1 MSETASIA
9 SDPAEIHA
17 RLKTANEL
25 DPARLPRLAHIC
37 EEWSKDLNTRL
48 SELAP
53 GAMEIAYLE
62 CEVEDAPDPDD
73 AALATTLIA
82 PLLSNRFP
90 RPSFVMADRPVV
102 EAVVASML
110 GCAPSAELAESRETT
125 ALDQHFVRLFFAKVL
140 ESATKAFKPMAVFDL
155 SLGSF
160 GTPAELAET
169 IGDEP
174 ERYVV
179 FKFEID
185 VSGYQ
190 ATFSLALGKSFLTPH
205 RRFLSDLPAKP
216 ELSSDEAWKK
226 GIEASFAQ
234 SDLKIEAVLC
244 KKKIPLSQ
252 VARFRVGGTIEL
264 DVGLTSLI
272 PLECEDRPMFR
283 AQVGRSRDSYVVR
296 IEERIDPA
304 QEFIDDILSD

>member
-1 MSETASIA
+1 MSETAIA

-17 RLKTANEL
+17 RLKSATEL

-37 EEWSKDLNTRL
+37 ADWTDELSARL
-48 SELAP
+48 RELAP
-53 GAMEIAYLE
+53 GVIEIEYQQ
-62 CEVEDAPDPDD
+62 CEVEDAPDPED
-73 AALATTLIA
+73 AELAKALIA
-82 PLLSNRFP
+82 PLLSNCFL
-90 RPSFVMADRPVV
+90 RPSFVTADRKLV
-102 EAVVASML
+102 ELVVATFL
-110 GCAPSAELAESRETT
+110 GCEPSADLAQSREPT

-140 ESATKAFKPMAVFDL
+140 ETAAKVFRPMTAFDL

-160 GTPAELAET
+160 GTAADLAET
-169 IGDEP
+169 IGEEA
-174 ERYVV
+174 ERYFV
-179 FKFEID
+179 FRFELTAA
-185 VSGYQ
+185 GFQ
-190 ATFSLALGKSFLTPH
+190 APFALALPKSFLSPH
-205 RRFLSDLPAKP
+205 RRFLSGTPQKP
-216 ELSSDEAWKK
+216 EMASDEAWKR

-244 KKKIPLSQ
+244 KKNIPLSQ
-252 VARFRVGGTIEL
+252 VARFHVGATIEL

-283 AQVGRSRDSYVVR
+283 AQVGRSRESYVVR